1 MNEFYTSW
9 ITGPRYVDKLHRT
22 ENSGSFG
29 TVRPGSLS
37 ALSALAPSIPDR
49 RASSGTVRINCVG
62 HRTPVA
68 FIELSLPIADEFW
81 HRESLVSLT
90 KYCTYF
96 TTQETLGARLHRLL
110 GVKVLKAIGVLWPT
124 QWHRRHG
131 HRYSGI

>member
-9 ITGPRYVDKLHRT
+9 ITGPWYVDKLNRT

-49 RASSGTVRINCVG
+49 GASSGTVRINCVG

-68 FIELSLPIADEFW
+68 FIKLSLPSAYEFL
-81 HRESLVSLT
+81 HLESLVSLT

-96 TTQETLGARLHRLL
+96 TTQETFGSRLHRLS
-110 GVKVLKAIGVLWPT
+110 GVKIPKA
-124 QWHRRHG
+124 
-131 HRYSGI
+131 